1 MSTQHNVSQRRPI
14 GAHVPSQ
21 PYASNG
27 IDIDESKA
35 RRRRNG
41 FASEKQR
48 AAALVAFMVL
58 VSLLVFFRRGGPTT
72 QNVRQLRDTS
82 SLPLSKYSEL
92 SYALEHSDLVALYFA
107 ASWCGMSTP
116 ISHALDQAFGDSN
129 EVLLTDGKRKTL
141 AIVYISSDRTL
152 EDYNDYITGRNWI
165 AVPFESDQRTQL
177 KHHFRTCAMPEV
189 RELGIDREREIP
201 TIIVIDSASH
211 DVLTDEG
218 VKDIR
223 FLKEGVLDHWIEL
236 QQDY

>member
-14 GAHVPSQ
+14 GADVPSQ

-35 RRRRNG
+35 RRRRNC

-48 AAALVAFMVL
+48 AAASVAFMAL
-58 VSLLVFFRRGGPTT
+58 VSLLLFFRRGGPTT

-116 ISHALDQAFGDSN
+116 ISHALDQAFGDN
-129 EVLLTDGKRKTL
+129 
-141 AIVYISSDRTL
+141 
-152 EDYNDYITGRNWI
+152 YNDYITGRNWI

-236 QQDY
+236 QQKATGL